1 MASPI
6 GPYAAARTAA
16 LRASPELLAAM
27 QLAAEPNIYVEVPV
41 NAEVPYLVLGPVHL
55 VSFTD
60 EDPCAAEAELVDT
73 INLWSKTSPLDEG
86 TQAIAMGDVVLDV
99 LGLSL
104 AIPGWDVDERVIEQ
118 AIYVPD
124 PDQSTHGTI
133 EIRWLLTRQVS

>member
-6 GPYAAARTAA
+6 GSYAAARTAA

-27 QLAAEPNIYVEVPV
+27 QLPGEPNIYVEVPA

-55 VSFTD
+55 VSLTD
-60 EDPCAAEAELVDT
+60 DDACAAEAELVDT

-86 TQAIAMGDVVLDV
+86 AQAIAMGDVVLDI

-104 AIPGWDVDERVIEQ
+104 VVAGWDVAERVIEQ
-118 AIYVPD
+118 AIYLPD
-124 PDQSTHGTI
+124 PDQSTRGTI